1 MAESEDWPLLD
12 TELTIEGSTEISDN
26 LLDNNGAIILT
37 DDAQNTVNFIYI
49 NPIEFLNNGRSSDI
63 YLNFKTSGGSTTE
76 TEDEDGEVLADTSE
90 STGDF
95 EGNVFGN
102 KAAILLTDDAQNTV
116 NFLYI
121 NPIEFLNNGRS
132 SDIYVN
138 FDTSGGS
145 SVGTTDETPWVCPGQ
160 SDDTDEDT
168 GGTDSFQAFLESIFG
183 TDAGA
188 QALELASSL
197 FDEFVSE
204 DAFSFLDE
212 IDLPDELSFLQDIS
226 FPQPLTLLDALGISD
241 EFEFEDSD
249 TSEILDSLTVNL
261 EENTQITDNVIGN
274 NAAILLTDNAQSTV
288 NFLYVNPIN
297 LLNAGRSGDIYLDIT
312 LDEDDG
318 FYIA

>member
-1 MAESEDWPLLD
+1 MADSEDWPLLN

-49 NPIEFLNNGRSSDI
+49 NPIEFFNNGRSSDI
-63 YLNFKTSGGSTTE
+63 YLNFKTSDGSTSE
-76 TEDEDGEVLADTSE
+76 TESDEGEILTDTSE
-90 STGDF
+90 SSGDF
-95 EGNVFGN
+95 EGNVIGN
-102 KAAILLTDDAQNTV
+102 NAAILLTDDAQNTV

-121 NPIEFLNNGRS
+121 NPIEFFNNGRS

-138 FDTSGGS
+138 FDTSGDS
-145 SVGTTDETPWVCPGQ
+145 SDGNTGESPWVCPGQ

-226 FPQPLTLLDALGISD
+226 FPEPPTFLEALGISD
-241 EFEFEDSD
+241 EFTFEDTDS
-249 TSEILDSLTVNL
+249 SEILDSLIENL
-261 EENTQITDNVIGN
+261 GDGTQITDNVIGN

-297 LLNAGRSGDIYLDIT
+297 FFNADRGGDIFLNIA

-318 FYIA
+318 FFIA